1 MKKSSFAAMILGT
14 VSGVFFSL
22 GMCMVMLPEWDAF
35 QPGVILGCVG
45 LVLGLFT
52 AFVWRRMEHKTPLR
66 ITGRMVLTVFAA
78 AAGTLAL
85 GIGMCLCIIWGSMIP
100 GIVIGIFGILVL
112 LCMIPVVR
120 GFR

>member
-1 MKKSSFAAMILGT
+1 MKKSSFAGMILGT
-14 VSGVFFSL
+14 VSGVFFAL

-112 LCMIPVVR
+112 LCLIPVVR

>member
-45 LVLGLFT
+45 MVLGLFT

>member
-52 AFVWRRMEHKTPLR
+52 AFVWRRMEHKTSLR

-112 LCMIPVVR
+112 LCLVPVVR